1 MADSARQL
9 HGRTELVS
17 ALGAFVTARSR
28 GSALILGEP
37 GSGKSSLVRTAES
50 MAIDAGVTVVRVTT
64 DHRAGPYPALDSVVA
79 AVDDTPLA
87 LDDHRRHLLEVA
99 LGRVPGRPPSR
110 LVLSATVL
118 DLIRRRA
125 HRDPLLLT
133 LDDAHRIDRASV
145 EVLASVARR
154 LGAAPVAILAA
165 APPGEGVFVE
175 RSVDHSWHL
184 DPLPAEAAHRLLRER
199 LPMLPDTVRTHVV
212 DTVPG
217 NPRMLIEQGSA
228 ELSRHAVSVDRAT
241 GDTTAMDTTAVDGD
255 RRGVAQLLDGV
266 AVRAMRRGDARAAAF
281 VLERAVETSTEPSAR
296 ARRLAA
302 AACLS
307 ADVTGDLPA
316 LGRLLDQALR
326 ADPRSDRSLEA
337 VIATS
342 YVALRGSEGIDDVHR
357 RLVDAIGDRRH
368 EIGRWVFEEALWALY
383 LLCWF
388 GNQHEHWHDFRA
400 VVEAD
405 VDRIPPWA
413 VLAARLE
420 SHSAFDDADLDAQAD
435 QLIENLAFTTDP
447 SAVVRIAFVTRGR
460 DRRFWWRNALQR
472 LWADER
478 SPFASVVYA
487 GALLAADG
495 LSSGNWKA
503 VEQVTRRAL
512 DLCESHDYRMYAE
525 PWLRHSRA
533 LLAAYRGEEQV
544 AQAAVTQLQE
554 WADDRGSAA
563 LHWRALHCRAVIAL
577 GSGRPRRAYRLLRMI
592 SGTGEFGAVI
602 EFDDRTALDFAEAAM
617 LAGTSDD
624 IESLR
629 AIVSARPA
637 DDRVA
642 ADRRTLLY
650 AGALAIISDD
660 DLYYQRAVAMP
671 EADRW
676 PFDLARIQLSRGR
689 SLRAQGSVTQAHR
702 ALRSAAVT
710 FRYLGATPWLAQARE
725 ELRRLGATD
734 ETDHLLHDITQLS
747 PIGRRVAGLAATGLS
762 NRQIG
767 AVLHMSPST
776 VGSHLSRVYATLGV
790 HSRAG
795 LRDSLRSE
803 DPAGGPG
810 VRHA

>member
-1 MADSARQL
+1 MADPARHL
-9 HGRTELVS
+9 HGRSELVS
-17 ALGAFVTARSR
+17 ALGAFVTAPSG
-28 GSALILGEP
+28 GSALIDGEP
-37 GSGKSSLVRTAES
+37 GSGKTSLVRAAES
-50 MAIDAGVTVVRVTT
+50 MAIDAGVTVVRVTA
-64 DHRAGPYPALDSVVA
+64 DHRGGPYPALRSVVA
-79 AVDDTPLA
+79 ALDDPLLA
-87 LDDHRRHLLEVA
+87 LDGDRRHLLQVA
-99 LGRVPGRPPSR
+99 LGGVPGAPPSR
-110 LVLSATVL
+110 LALSAAVL

-125 HRDPLLLT
+125 HRDALLLT
-133 LDDAHRIDRASV
+133 LDDAQHIDRASV
-145 EVLASVARR
+145 EILASVARR
-154 LGAAPVAILAA
+154 LRSEPVAILAA

-175 RSVDHSWHL
+175 RYVDQSWHL
-184 DPLPAEAAHRLLRER
+184 GPLSASAAHRVLRDQ
-199 LPMLPDTVRTHVV
+199 LPMLPDTVRAHVV
-212 DTVPG
+212 DTVAG
-217 NPRMLIEQGSA
+217 NPRTLIEQASA
-228 ELSRHAVSVDRAT
+228 ELSRLP
-241 GDTTAMDTTAVDGD
+241 AVDHAD
-255 RRGVAQLLDGV
+255 TVNAADHPGVARLLDSV
-266 AVRAMRRGDARAAAF
+266 AIRAMRRGDARAAAF

-316 LGRLLDQALR
+316 LGHLLGQALG
-326 ADPRSDRSLEA
+326 ADPRSDHSLEA

-342 YVALRGSEGIDDVHR
+342 YVALHGSEGIADIHR

-388 GNQHEHWHDFRA
+388 GNQREHWHDFRA

-405 VDRIPPWA
+405 VARTPPWA

-420 SHSAFDDADLDAQAD
+420 SHSAFDDADLDAHAD

-472 LWADER
+472 LWADEH

-495 LSSGNWKA
+495 LGSGNWKA
-503 VEQVTRRAL
+503 VEQVTRQAL
-512 DLCESHDYRMYAE
+512 NLCETHDYRMYAE

-533 LLAAYRGEEQV
+533 LLAAYRGEEQM
-544 AQAAVTQLQE
+544 AQSAVTLLQG

-577 GSGRPRRAYRLLRMI
+577 GAGRPRRAYRLLRMI
-592 SGTGEFGAVI
+592 PGTDGFGAVI
-602 EFDDRTALDFAEAAM
+602 EFDDRAALDFAEAAV
-617 LAGTSDD
+617 LAGTRDD

-629 AIVSARPA
+629 AIVSARPV
-637 DDRVA
+637 DGRSA

-660 DLYYQRAVAMP
+660 DLYYQRAVTMP

-689 SLRAQGSVTQAHR
+689 ALRAQGSATQARR
-702 ALRSAAVT
+702 ALRAAAVT
-710 FRYLGATPWLAQARE
+710 FRYLGAAPWLTQARE
-725 ELRRLGATD
+725 ELRRLGAID
-734 ETDHLLHDITQLS
+734 AGDHLLHNTDQVS
-747 PIGRRVAGLAATGLS
+747 PIGRRVAELAATGLS

-767 AVLHMSPST
+767 GVLHMSPST

-795 LRDSLRSE
+795 LRDSLRS
-803 DPAGGPG
+803 DDAAGAPG